1 MKHKILLLGC
11 LALGLFSCKNDEEE
25 DSYWIE
31 SAETYREALS
41 QFQFTCGTPEINTD
55 SAYFTGKINGQE
67 VCYTTSGSN
76 EYYRKDGLLNNVFLS
91 SGTTPSYRSLI
102 KVSYYS
108 FGIATDEFT
117 EGRIDV
123 LTPGFPQLTSR
134 FQIVESSLQLGALPL
149 ASDKISQLEG
159 HTVNIYFGYEVEDA
173 PDPKPFYYINLT
185 NAFGDQEGST
195 LEVTQLNKV
204 ETDSTTIYNFTL
216 AINCR
221 LYWQRDENE
230 MEYFGDLEDGL
241 FQTSITLDK

>member
-1 MKHKILLLGC
+1 MKHKILLFGC

-25 DSYWIE
+25 DSYWTE

-41 QFQFTCGTPEINTD
+41 QFQFTCGTPEIDID

-67 VCYTTSGSN
+67 VCYATSGSN

-123 LTPGFPQLTSR
+123 LTPRFPQLTSR
-134 FQIVESSLQLGALPL
+134 TQIVESLLQLGALPL
-149 ASDKISQLEG
+149 ASDKISQLAG
-159 HTVNIYFGYEVEDA
+159 HTVNIYFGYDVEESSN
-173 PDPKPFYYINLT
+173 FYYINLT
-185 NAFGDQEGST
+185 NAFGEQEGST
-195 LEVTQLNKV
+195 LEITQLNEV
-204 ETDSTTIYNFTL
+204 ETDSTIVYNFIL
-216 AINCR
+216 AINCK

-230 MEYFGDLEDGL
+230 MEYFGDLEDGVL
-241 FQTSITLDK
+241 QTSITLNK